1 MASEPGAPLK
11 RTRHM
16 VHQDRGKCVIGAE
29 GSGAEPGLRAGRPG
43 EAPSPCAQLPHLHRE
58 LHPGDGTGSRGVL
71 PPSPLL
77 PSRPSP
83 PLPALASPPLSF
95 PRSIEPTVPER
106 HAPGHTHPITHSC
119 LHTEAC
125 THTHIG

>member
-29 GSGAEPGLRAGRPG
+29 GSGAEPGLGAGRPG

-58 LHPGDGTGSRGVL
+58 LHPGAGTGSEA
-71 PPSPLL
+71 S
-77 PSRPSP
+77 S
-83 PLPALASPPLSF
+83 LPALASPPLSF
-95 PRSIEPTVPER
+95 PCSIEPTVPER

-125 THTHIG
+125 TRTHIG